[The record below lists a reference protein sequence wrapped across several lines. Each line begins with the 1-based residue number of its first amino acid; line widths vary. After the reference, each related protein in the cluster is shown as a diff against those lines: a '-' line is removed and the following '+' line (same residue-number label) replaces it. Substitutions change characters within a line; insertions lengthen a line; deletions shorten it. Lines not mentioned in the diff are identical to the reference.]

1 MKRNANQGGYF
12 QRPGYAKTPEQ
23 ESTGRTRKISYDRS
37 EAESK
42 VTDQEERL
50 QCSTIIDYIAD
61 VEVTT
66 NIENKEGEKGKL
78 NGRPN
83 KELTVVKKYEVSY
96 RSRGHQRINLLSQ
109 HKYKNQ
115 RKKGKRDALAI

>member
-1 MKRNANQGGYF
+1 M
-12 QRPGYAKTPEQ
+12 
-23 ESTGRTRKISYDRS
+23 
-37 EAESK
+37 
-42 VTDQEERL
+42 

-83 KELTVVKKYEVSY
+83 KELTVVKKYKRSY

>member
-1 MKRNANQGGYF
+1 MKRTANQGGYF
-12 QRPGYAKTPEQ
+12 QRPGDAKTPEQ
-23 ESTGRTRKISYDRS
+23 ESTGRTRKIFYDRS

-66 NIENKEGEKGKL
+66 NIENNEGEKDQL

-83 KELTVVKKYEVSY
+83 KELTVVKKYIVSY
-96 RSRGHQRINLLSQ
+96 RSRGHQRINLLSK

-115 RKKGKRDALAI
+115 W